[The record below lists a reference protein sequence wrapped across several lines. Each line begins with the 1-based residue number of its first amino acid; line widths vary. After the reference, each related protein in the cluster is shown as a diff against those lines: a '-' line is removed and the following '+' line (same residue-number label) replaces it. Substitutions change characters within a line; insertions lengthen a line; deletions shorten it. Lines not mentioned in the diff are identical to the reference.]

1 MASTADRIVAL
12 LRERRLSPGQPVPTE
27 QELLTELGVARN
39 TVREA
44 IRELRTLGIVEVRHG
59 FGTFVGPAA
68 LDAVSRTLVFR
79 VTSNPAGELVG
90 MRELLDMREL
100 IEVSMARR
108 LAGTL
113 SPERLATLGELADRM
128 ADPRL
133 RVAADRE
140 FHRNLY
146 AGQPNSLVGELVDV
160 FWDAYHVVVPQLRE
174 LTQAA
179 FHATARR
186 HRRIVDALDSGDPDA
201 AATAMTEHFADLHER
216 VEAAAARAAGRG
228 RAISNAASNNTTAG
242 NGVART

>member
-1 MASTADRIVAL
+1 MVSTADRIVEL
-12 LRERRLSPGQPVPTE
+12 LRERRLSAGDPVPTE
-27 QELLTELGVARN
+27 QELIAELGVARN

-79 VTSNPAGELVG
+79 VISNPAGELIG

-108 LAGTL
+108 LAGTV
-113 SPERLATLGELADRM
+113 SAERLATLRELAGQM

-133 RVAADRE
+133 RVQADRD

-174 LTQAA
+174 LTEAA
-179 FHATARR
+179 FQATARR
-186 HRRIVDALDSGDPDA
+186 HRRIVDALESGDPDA

-216 VEAAAARAAGRG
+216 VETAAARAAGRASG
-228 RAISNAASNNTTAG
+228 RGSATGVSAAGRGLAP
-242 NGVART
+242 R